1 MSSFDFFFS
10 LFSLAINAFQAD
22 WMRLRL
28 SCEKGKVDESL
39 VFASYKVES
48 RKSHNNMKVVSA
60 LRAPIT
66 ITMVAIIWLF
76 WY

>member
-1 MSSFDFFFS
+1 
-10 LFSLAINAFQAD
+10 
-22 WMRLRL
+22 MRLRL

-48 RKSHNNMKVVSA
+48 RKSHNNMNVVSA